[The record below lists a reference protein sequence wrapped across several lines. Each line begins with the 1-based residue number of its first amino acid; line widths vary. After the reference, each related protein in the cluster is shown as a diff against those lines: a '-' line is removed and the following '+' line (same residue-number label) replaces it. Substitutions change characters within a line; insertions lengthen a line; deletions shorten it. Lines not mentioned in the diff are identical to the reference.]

1 MPSKDQIVEQSKNAY
16 NQWAVQ
22 WRDHAKT
29 HSKYKQLPLWE
40 LENTGIGKACLV
52 VANGFSFEE
61 NIETIKKYQNNV
73 DIFCCDKTL
82 GHLLDNGITPKYCMV
97 CDANV
102 NYEAYLEKWKD
113 KLSEVTL
120 LMNVCANPEWTEK
133 GNWKKQYFFVNM
145 DVMQYEKE
153 FSSISGC
160 NNLIPA
166 GTNVS
171 NAMVVMLTQ
180 SDNSGRKNY
189 FGYDKLLLIG
199 FDYSWTYEG
208 KYYAFDKDGGGK
220 ANYMKHGYLVNH
232 AGEYCNSSGNLMFSA
247 QWLAKYVNNFKLPVV
262 QCSKKTIAGV
272 VKFGELEEQMQYRFK
287 TENQTLVK
295 SVIERKNKL
304 SQELFQVDKVL
315 KKVAMEHYYSFV
327 GSI

>member
-1 MPSKDQIVEQSKNAY
+1 
-16 NQWAVQ
+16 
-22 WRDHAKT
+22 
-29 HSKYKQLPLWE
+29 
-40 LENTGIGKACLV
+40 
-52 VANGFSFEE
+52 
-61 NIETIKKYQNNV
+61 
-73 DIFCCDKTL
+73 
-82 GHLLDNGITPKYCMV
+82 
-97 CDANV
+97 
-102 NYEAYLEKWKD
+102 
-113 KLSEVTL
+113 
-120 LMNVCANPEWTEK
+120 
-133 GNWKKQYFFVNM
+133 
-145 DVMQYEKE
+145 MQYEKE